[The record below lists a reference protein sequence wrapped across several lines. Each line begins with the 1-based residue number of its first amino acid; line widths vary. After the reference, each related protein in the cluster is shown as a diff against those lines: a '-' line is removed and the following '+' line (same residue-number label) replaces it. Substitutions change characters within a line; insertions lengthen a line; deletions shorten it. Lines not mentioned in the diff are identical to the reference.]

1 MKTKK
6 IFLIGI
12 TVFLVAI
19 IASSTSSAV
28 LMPWTEVIPG
38 NHDYITYYYLDL
50 GEGFWADY
58 AGEVIE
64 FQMGFSLD
72 GSDIIAWG
80 DADFIP
86 WGMYADPTGF
96 LYINPEANLIY
107 NVHLVPFLA
116 LGFLELWNPVFDFV
130 WEINPNQ
137 KTAATCGC
145 IDVDQERNPHKK
157 YDNFDVL
164 FQFRVDGEEW
174 PEEWYTLG
182 HKTIKLKFVFS
193 YLITLGVFS
202 LDFDGDGVYDFEG
215 NYFGG
220 DYTKLSFIFFKIL
233 DVLYHL

>member
-12 TVFLVAI
+12 TVFLVVI
-19 IASSTSSAV
+19 ITSSTTSAV
-28 LMPWTEVIPG
+28 LDPWTEVFPG
-38 NHDYITYYYLDL
+38 THDWITYYYLDL
-50 GEGFWADY
+50 GEGFWSDY
-58 AGEVIE
+58 AWETIE

-72 GSDIIAWG
+72 GSDILPWG
-80 DADFIP
+80 EADFIP

-96 LYINPEANLIY
+96 LFINPDAELIY

-116 LGFLELWNPVFDFV
+116 LGFLEFWNPVFDFI
-130 WEINPNQ
+130 WEINPDQ

-145 IDVDQERNPHKK
+145 IDINQKNNPHKK

-164 FQFRVDGEEW
+164 FQFRVVGEEW
-174 PEEWYTLG
+174 PDQWYTLG
-182 HKTIKLKFVFS
+182 HKTIKLKFVMS
-193 YLITLGVFS
+193 YLITLGTFF
-202 LDFDGDGVYDFEG
+202 LDFDADGVYDWEG

-220 DYTKLSFIFFKIL
+220 EYTKLSFVFFRVL